1 MKIQKLTL
9 IVCTAALAILIGAG
23 SGTAKSY
30 KYMTILTG
38 GTGGVY
44 YPLGGG
50 IADVLTKNKISNV
63 SAEST
68 GGSVEN
74 CNLVGRGRAEMGFAM
89 AGVCYDAFKGQGK
102 FEERGKLPIMA
113 MMAAYPSPMHI
124 LVLDKSK
131 IKSVADLKGN
141 KVSLG
146 AFGSGTEN
154 MAKNMLE
161 QLGITYDD
169 IKPAFLSFSETA
181 MGLRDGVVEAGFMA
195 VAIPASAVLDLGS
208 TRKVRFVPLSDEEI
222 NKTLTAYPY
231 YSAVTVPAS
240 SYAGIGGICEDTP
253 AVGVQNVLVCRED
266 LPEDLVYNMVKTIFE
281 SKKKLLE
288 VHQVAG
294 QITLENAVKTPIDLH
309 PGAIKYFKEMGAL

>member
-1 MKIQKLTL
+1 MNTRTLIL
-9 IVCTAALAILIGAG
+9 IVCISVVATLIGVG
-23 SGTAKSY
+23 SGKAASY

-50 IADVLTKNKISNV
+50 IADVLTKKGISNV

-89 AGVCYDAFKGQGK
+89 AGVCYDAFNGQGK
-102 FEERGKLPIMA
+102 FKERGKLPIVA

-124 LVLDKSK
+124 LVLDKSNVRS
-131 IKSVADLKGN
+131 IADLKGT

-208 TRKVRFVPLSDEEI
+208 TRKVRFIPLSNEEI
-222 NKTLTAYPY
+222 KQTLSAYPY
-231 YSAVTVPAS
+231 YSSVIVTAK
-240 SYAGIGGICEDTP
+240 SYGGIGGINEDTP
-253 AVGVQNVLVCRED
+253 AVGVQNVLACRKD

-281 SKKKLLE
+281 SQKKLLE
-288 VHQVAG
+288 VHQVAS

-309 PGAIKYFKEMGAL
+309 PGAVKYFREKGVL

>member
-1 MKIQKLTL
+1 MKTRNWALV
-9 IVCTAALAILIGAG
+9 IVLAVMFTVAGMGDSEAA
-23 SGTAKSY
+23 SY

-50 IADVLTKNKISNV
+50 IADVLTKKGISNV

-89 AGVCYDAFKGQGK
+89 AGVCYDAYKGEGK
-102 FEERGKLPIMA
+102 FKERGELPIMA
-113 MMAAYPSPMHI
+113 MMSVYPAPMHI
-124 LVLDKSK
+124 LVLDKSD
-131 IKSVADLKGN
+131 IHQLSDLKGA

-154 MAKNMLE
+154 MAKNILE
-161 QLGITYDD
+161 TQGITYDD
-169 IKPAFLSFSETA
+169 IKTAFLSFSETA

-208 TRKVRFVPLSDEEI
+208 TRKVRFIPLTDGEI
-222 NKTLTAYPY
+222 KKTLEAYPY
-231 YSAVTVPAS
+231 YSEVTIKGSA
-240 SYAGIGGICEDTP
+240 YNGIGGITGDT
-253 AVGVQNVLVCRED
+253 AGVGVQNVLVCRRE

-281 SKKKLLE
+281 SQKKLLD
-288 VHQVAG
+288 VHQVAS
-294 QITLENAVKTPIDLH
+294 QITIENAVKVPIDLH
-309 PGAIKYFKEMGAL
+309 PGAARYFREMGAL

>member
-1 MKIQKLTL
+1 MKTRKWTL
-9 IVCTAALAILIGAG
+9 VLFLAVAIFLIGVG
-23 SGTAKSY
+23 MSGAASY

-50 IADVLTKNKISNV
+50 IADVLTKKGVSNV

-89 AGVCYDAFKGQGK
+89 AGVCYDAFNGQGK
-102 FEERGKLPIMA
+102 FKERGKLSIMA
-113 MMAAYPSPMHI
+113 MMSAYPSPMHI

-131 IKSVADLKGN
+131 IHTIADLKGT

-208 TRKVRFVPLSDEEI
+208 TRTVRFIPLSDEEI
-222 NKTLTAYPY
+222 NKTVAAYPY
-231 YSAVTVPAS
+231 YSALTVPAS
-240 SYAGIGGICEDTP
+240 GYGGVGGISGDTP
-253 AVGVQNVLVCRED
+253 AVGVQNVLVCRQD
-266 LPEDLVYNMVKTIFE
+266 LPEDIVYNMVKTIFE
-281 SKKKLLE
+281 SRQKLLD
-288 VHQVAG
+288 VHQVAS
-294 QITLENAVKTPIDLH
+294 QITLENAVKVPIDLH
-309 PGAIKYFKEMGAL
+309 PGAAKYFREMGAM